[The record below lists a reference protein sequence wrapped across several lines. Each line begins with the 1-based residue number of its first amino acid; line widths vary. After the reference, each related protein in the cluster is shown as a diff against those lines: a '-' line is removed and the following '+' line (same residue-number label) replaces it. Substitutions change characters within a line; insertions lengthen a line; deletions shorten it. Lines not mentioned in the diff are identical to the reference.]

1 MGGGNLRSGPHG
13 QNLGRRADFQS
24 IAFRS
29 AAGTMFGVIQYGV
42 ACRVASANDSICA
55 AVQITGLAAISGM
68 DAGACVA
75 VIRAGGR
82 VAAVASDSGDADR
95 RACFNRS
102 GIQTMIDI
110 IIRILGAAADA
121 AGISTHI

>member
-13 QNLGRRADFQS
+13 QNLGHRADFQS

-75 VIRAGGR
+75 VSRAGAAP
-82 VAAVASDSGDADR
+82 AAVAFGSGDADR

-102 GIQTMIDI
+102 SVQTVIDI
-110 IIRILGAAADA
+110 IFYILTAAADA
-121 AGISTHI
+121 ASMSAHI

>member
-1 MGGGNLRSGPHG
+1 MGVGNLRSGPHR
-13 QNLGRRADFQS
+13 QDLRRRADLQEL
-24 IAFRS
+24 ACGS
-29 AAGTMFGVIQYGV
+29 AAGTIFGVIQYGA

-75 VIRAGGR
+75 VIRAGAAP
-82 VAAVASDSGDADR
+82 AAVASDSGDADR

-110 IIRILGAAADA
+110 LSASWEPPQMPPA
-121 AGISTHI
+121 